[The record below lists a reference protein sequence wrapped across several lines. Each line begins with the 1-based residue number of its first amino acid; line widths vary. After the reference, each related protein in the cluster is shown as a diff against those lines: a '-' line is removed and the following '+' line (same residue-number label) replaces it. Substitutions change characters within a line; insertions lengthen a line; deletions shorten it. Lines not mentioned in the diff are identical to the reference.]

1 MLSLKRRYT
10 NIKSG
15 KTSED
20 TRHFITS
27 LEEQQRSPKELARI
41 IREHWSVENKNHW
54 RRDTCRWKEDNTSTR
69 NPKGAKNLALLRG
82 ALLALI
88 PFHEYDSLNGAMDHY
103 ANYPWQA
110 ISLINKYI
118 ISNP

>member
-15 KTSED
+15 QTSED

-41 IREHWSVENKNHW
+41 IRVHWSVENK
-54 RRDTCRWKEDNTSTR
+54 K
-69 NPKGAKNLALLRG
+69 PLALRHL
-82 ALLALI
+82 
-88 PFHEYDSLNGAMDHY
+88 SLERRQHLNTQ
-103 ANYPWQA
+103 P
-110 ISLINKYI
+110 
-118 ISNP
+118 